1 MDVHFLAI
9 KTWNWWMTFPQNNV
23 QQNWKSKSCDF
34 GRLPNSLLHAYLKIW
49 KRNASPLAKKNTKK
63 KLSKMSKAHI
73 SHDSSVKRIF
83 RICWDFT
90 PKKMGEKNHVLV
102 MGIPWDKGC
111 QPSKAK
117 SQIDSY
123 SYSKIYQNSQNL
135 SKKKSSATTVCCFL
149 ISMISMG
156 WNYSLTNQNM
166 ICITK
171 SQGANIHVFHP
182 LHLGTSAL
190 GNFCYHGTNVSISG
204 ESRNLQVFSAIMLHA
219 AAPGLARGWKRTRG
233 VWSKLAFW
241 CGFNV

>member
-1 MDVHFLAI
+1 MSIFWPSRHE
-9 KTWNWWMTFPQNNV
+9 NWWMTFPQKNV

-34 GRLPNSLLHAYLKIW
+34 GRLPNSLFHAYLKIW

-63 KLSKMSKAHI
+63 RLSKMSKAHI

-90 PKKMGEKNHVLV
+90 PKKMGEKNLVLV
-102 MGIPWDKGC
+102 MDIPWNRGC

-123 SYSKIYQNSQNL
+123 SKICQNSQNL
-135 SKKKSSATTVCCFL
+135 SKKKSSATTVCCFNFDDFDGVEL
-149 ISMISMG
+149 LLDKSEHVRI
-156 WNYSLTNQNM
+156 N
-166 ICITK
+166 K

-190 GNFCYHGTNVSISG
+190 GNKLSWDQRQISWG
-204 ESRNLQVFSAIMLHA
+204 VTEPARFFSYYATCRCSWPGSGVF
-219 AAPGLARGWKRTRG
+219 
-233 VWSKLAFW
+233 
-241 CGFNV
+241 

>member
-1 MDVHFLAI
+1 MSIFWPSRHE
-9 KTWNWWMTFPQNNV
+9 NWWMTFPQKNV

-34 GRLPNSLLHAYLKIW
+34 GRLPNSLFHAYLKIW

-63 KLSKMSKAHI
+63 RLSKMSKAHI

-90 PKKMGEKNHVLV
+90 PKKMGEKNLVLV
-102 MGIPWDKGC
+102 MDIPWNRGC

-123 SYSKIYQNSQNL
+123 SKICQNSQNL
-135 SKKKSSATTVCCFL
+135 SKKKKALQPQFAAL

-166 ICITK
+166 
-171 SQGANIHVFHP
+171 
-182 LHLGTSAL
+182 
-190 GNFCYHGTNVSISG
+190 
-204 ESRNLQVFSAIMLHA
+204 
-219 AAPGLARGWKRTRG
+219 
-233 VWSKLAFW
+233 
-241 CGFNV
+241 